1 MLLKKY
7 CVVCD
12 SFLHLAVGLPEGDK
26 GVTFPPLFPIKT
38 CVVNEAGLSGV
49 LLLLD
54 AGGVGRVASAS
65 PNELFEFI
73 LCRRYE
79 DIGYVGVDE

>member
-1 MLLKKY
+1 MLSVIASSTSLWGCLKGIKE
-7 CVVCD
+7 
-12 SFLHLAVGLPEGDK
+12 SP
-26 GVTFPPLFPIKT
+26 VTFPPFLIKT

>member
-1 MLLKKY
+1 MLSVIASSTSLWGCLKGIKE
-7 CVVCD
+7 C
-12 SFLHLAVGLPEGDK
+12 P
-26 GVTFPPLFPIKT
+26 VTFSPLFLIKT